1 MLTHFTSQGRVFRD
15 QLLSELNPAEQYDI
29 NIAMVT
35 TLARLHSIDW
45 RVIGLDNFGGK
56 GATS

>member
-1 MLTHFTSQGRVFRD
+1 MFRD